1 MAAKGWVY
9 SVEVLQIIIEDGSIL
24 YLIMT
29 KKSLKEVSLK
39 ENTLLR

>member
-29 KKSLKEVSLK
+29 KKSLKEVPLK